1 MDVLSDILQLIRL
14 RGTIYFQSDFA
25 APWGMRMDRGRLA
38 VFHMVVRGSCWLW
51 TADSPEPVPLGGG
64 DLVVFTQG
72 DAHWLSDQPQRQCVP
87 GVQVIEG
94 IANGRPLFQEGNVAT
109 TLVCGHFEFD
119 RDLHHPLLQSLP
131 PMIHLRGAERH
142 ENAWLETAVSSII
155 RETEA
160 PQPGTAVIV
169 DRLAEIL
176 FIQVL
181 RAYMAE
187 AQPDG
192 YWAALND
199 REISQA
205 LTLLHAQPAASWT
218 LESIARRIGMSRSAF
233 ASRFKQLVGETPM
246 RYLTGWRMQKAR
258 ELLRETNLSV
268 TAVAYQVGYNSQ
280 AAFIRAFY
288 REFRQNPGAMR
299 KAWLQ
304 SS

>member
-1 MDVLSDILQLIRL
+1 MDVLGDILQLIRL
-14 RGTIYFQSDFA
+14 RGTVYFQSDFA
-25 APWGMRMDRGRLA
+25 APWGMTMDTGSLA
-38 VFHMVVRGSCWLW
+38 VFHMVVRGNCWLW
-51 TADSPEPVPLGGG
+51 TADSPKPIPLGGG

-72 DAHWLSDQPQRQCVP
+72 DAHWLSDQPQGNCVP
-87 GVQVIEG
+87 GQSVIQG
-94 IANGRPLFQEGNVAT
+94 IADGRPLFQNGTICT
-109 TLVCGHFEFD
+109 TLFCGHFEFD

-131 PMIHLRGAERH
+131 PLIHLRGAEQH
-142 ENAWLETAVSSII
+142 QGTWLETAVSLITL
-155 RETEA
+155 ETKS
-160 PQPGTAVIV
+160 PQPGTAVVV

-181 RAYMAE
+181 RAYMAQ

-205 LTLLHAQPAASWT
+205 LTFLHAQPETAWT
-218 LESIARRIGMSRSAF
+218 LEAIAQRIGMSRSAF
-233 ASRFKQLVGETPM
+233 AGRFKQLVGETPM

-258 ELLRETNLSV
+258 ELLRETNLPL
-268 TAVAYQVGYNSQ
+268 TAVAHQVGYNSQ
-280 AAFIRAFY
+280 AAFIRAFH

-299 KAWLQ
+299 RAWHQ